1 MSEVQVTGWPGDAL
15 PTKDDLLAKFAEEDI
30 TPYTW
35 GNPPGDRYA
44 PHTHPYHKVIYVVR
58 GSVTFDMPELEQKV
72 EVKTGDRLDL
82 PAGILHEATV
92 GPEGVECL
100 EGRRW
105 Q

>member
-1 MSEVQVTGWPGDAL
+1 MSDVQVTGWPDDSL
-15 PTKDDLLAKFAEEDI
+15 PTREDLLAKFAEEDI

-58 GSVTFDMPELEQKV
+58 GSVTFDLPELEQKV
-72 EVKTGDRLDL
+72 EIKTGDRLDL
-82 PAGILHEATV
+82 PAGVLHEAVV
-92 GPEGVECL
+92 GSEGVECL

-105 Q
+105 T